1 MYGERCEK
9 RAAAQIT
16 GIFFVDILSTDIF
29 IFRLLSLF
37 YTETNAASDAENWR
51 ILLEHAAEKIGSLH
65 YAGE

>member
-16 GIFFVDILSTDIF
+16 GIFFVDIIGTDIF
-29 IFRLLSLF
+29 VFRLLSLF
-37 YTETNAASDAENWR
+37 HTETNAASDAERTANFIR
-51 ILLEHAAEKIGSLH
+51 TRSRKNRKPH